1 MGWGGESEG
10 LGWGQGGGGRRAGG
24 AGGVA
29 NNQFVRQNTLMLN
42 SHSTLGRGVTKN
54 SPEALRAAVER
65 PLGRYGENPGPE

>member
-1 MGWGGESEG
+1 MGGVERARVWAGGREGGGEK
-10 LGWGQGGGGRRAGG
+10 GRG